1 MCLYIRLNKNSGCF
15 FGRKI
20 VGFAVLVARTGIAA
34 LNSGHGVMP
43 LKSESGRLP
52 RILREIYYS
61 ENQGSNNVL

>member
-1 MCLYIRLNKNSGCF
+1 MQSSDKVTFRRLTV
-15 FGRKI
+15 I
-20 VGFAVLVARTGIAA
+20 VFAVLVPRAGIAA
-34 LNSGHGVMP
+34 LNPGHGVMP